1 VRFDAHTNIQFSW
14 RVCVPQ
20 IVSWSRFVCTLV
32 NTRIEKDI
40 SCSCHAVGRVVSRV
54 WTCRVYTC
62 LVMMLVSVLSTAS
75 VMGDG
80 AIYLYTVVLIK
91 ITQ

>member
-1 VRFDAHTNIQFSW
+1 
-14 RVCVPQ
+14 
-20 IVSWSRFVCTLV
+20 
-32 NTRIEKDI
+32 
-40 SCSCHAVGRVVSRV
+40 
-54 WTCRVYTC
+54 
-62 LVMMLVSVLSTAS
+62 MLVSVLSTAS